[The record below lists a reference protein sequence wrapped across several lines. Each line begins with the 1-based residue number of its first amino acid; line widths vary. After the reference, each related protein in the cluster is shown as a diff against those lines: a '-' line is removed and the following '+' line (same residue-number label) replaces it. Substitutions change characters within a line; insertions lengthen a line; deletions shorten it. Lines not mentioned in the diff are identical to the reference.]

1 MEKLSIKKEQIQ
13 VTGQTET
20 ATAILTFL
28 VENLRQEVVLTVFK
42 QENPNNI
49 KVPAQLNTYKG
60 HKLIGNFNSE
70 TNTFEALTIQEEDI
84 SEIMTHKSSNQWK
97 NPYS

>member
-1 MEKLSIKKEQIQ
+1 MERITISKENIQII
-13 VTGQTET
+13 GQTET
-20 ATAILTFL
+20 ARAIIRFL
-28 VENLRQEVVLTVFK
+28 VENMSSEVTLTVFR

-60 HKLIGNFNSE
+60 HKLIGNYLNE
-70 TNTFEALTIQEEDI
+70 TKTFEATTIQEEDI

-97 NPYS
+97 SPY